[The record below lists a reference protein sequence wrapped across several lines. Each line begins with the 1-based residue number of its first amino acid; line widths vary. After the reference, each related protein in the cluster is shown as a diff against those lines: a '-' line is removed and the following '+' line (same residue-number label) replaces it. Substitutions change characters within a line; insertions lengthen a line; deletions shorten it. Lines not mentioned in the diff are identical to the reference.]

1 MMRTSATGRA
11 DRAQAARRRAASDSA
26 KESAQAARRRA
37 ASGSAKRKAGFTL
50 VELMVTIAVIGLA
63 AGAVVL
69 SMPDPRPAVGV
80 EAEQFAAR
88 LARAREEAI
97 MTNRP
102 VAVEAD
108 GSGYRF
114 AQFDGATWTPL
125 NGVFTPRTWAEGVAA
140 SAGPVRIVFDPTGI
154 ADPAQVRLSRDEQ
167 VRTISIDGAGEVSI
181 NG

>member
-11 DRAQAARRRAASDSA
+11 DRAQAARRRAAS
-26 KESAQAARRRA
+26 
-37 ASGSAKRKAGFTL
+37 GGAKRKAGFTL

-108 GSGYRF
+108 ASGYRF
-114 AQFDGATWTPL
+114 AQFDGTAWTP
-125 NGVFTPRTWAEGVAA
+125 N
-140 SAGPVRIVFDPTGI
+140 
-154 ADPAQVRLSRDEQ
+154 
-167 VRTISIDGAGEVSI
+167 TISLPLDGIRSRICPFYCSARATTGKQLNEICKRSDICSLTLRRVA
-181 NG
+181 

>member
-11 DRAQAARRRAASDSA
+11 DRAQAARRRAASGSA
-26 KESAQAARRRA
+26 KECAQAARRRA

-140 SAGPVRIVFDPTGI
+140 
-154 ADPAQVRLSRDEQ
+154 
-167 VRTISIDGAGEVSI
+167 
-181 NG
+181 

>member
-1 MMRTSATGRA
+1 MRTSATGRA
-11 DRAQAARRRAASDSA
+11 DR
-26 KESAQAARRRA
+26 AQAARRRA

-102 VAVEAD
+102 VSVEAD
-108 GSGYRF
+108 ASGYRF
-114 AQFDGATWTPL
+114 AQFDGTAWTPL

-140 SAGPVRIVFDPTGI
+140 PAGPVRIVFDPTGI